1 MSDTKPALRVACL
14 GFRGGIARYFGR
26 LSALELPVNEGGA
39 RARTLSRWRAEA
51 PPTAAFIPR
60 VDPGVLAADFSGP
73 AAETAF
79 ARTLSVCRRVG
90 ATTALLH
97 TPASYRPTAHN
108 RARLESFFAER
119 QGVQVAWWADG
130 LWSGM
135 AEERDALCEQA
146 GLIPVIDPLA
156 LDDDEAPPEGDTI
169 YWRLRGKV
177 GMRARFSDHDLDR
190 LLAMCVGRTSGHVVF
205 TLPEMLRDATRLQ
218 SLIAHGATAPVDD
231 GDLFDDAD
239 DADGAA
245 AAFGFAAEF
254 DEGEE
259 SEDEEGDEGEG
270 PA

>member
-14 GFRGGIARYFGR
+14 GFRGGVARYFGR

-39 RARTLSRWRAEA
+39 RTRTLSRWRTEA
-51 PPTAAFIPR
+51 PAHADFIPR
-60 VDPGVLAADFSGP
+60 VDPGVLAADFHGP

-90 ATTALLH
+90 ATTALLN
-97 TPASYRPTAHN
+97 TPASFRPTAHN
-108 RARLESFFAER
+108 RARIESFFAER
-119 QGVQVAWWADG
+119 QGVRVAWWADG

-135 AEERDALCEQA
+135 ADERDALCAQA

-156 LDDDEAPPEGDTI
+156 LDDHESPPEGDTI

-190 LLAMCVGRTSGHVVF
+190 LLAMCVGRTQGHVVF

-218 SLIAHGATAPVDD
+218 SLLAHGAAAPVDD
-231 GDLFDDAD
+231 GDLFDDEGE
-239 DADGAA
+239 ADGDA
-245 AAFGFAAEF
+245 AAFGHAEF
-254 DEGEE
+254 DEAED
-259 SEDEEGDEGEG
+259 SEDEEGAAQD
-270 PA
+270 